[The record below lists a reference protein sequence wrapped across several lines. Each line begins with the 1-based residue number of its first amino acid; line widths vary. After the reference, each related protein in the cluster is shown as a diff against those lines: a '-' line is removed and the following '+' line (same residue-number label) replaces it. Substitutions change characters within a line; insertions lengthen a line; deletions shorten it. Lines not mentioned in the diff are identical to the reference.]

1 MIEEFV
7 ARRRASWERLEALL
21 RQAQGR
27 NGHSMS
33 AAELEE
39 LGRAYRRVTSDL
51 AVARRDF
58 PQDRVARYLE
68 QLAGRAHP
76 VVYRREAAGWAEV
89 KGFFARDFPRAF
101 QEAGPYTALAFLL
114 FAIPFTASFLAVLIN
129 PLVGRIMPLPP
140 DFVDSV
146 ERGQNWM
153 QITGAERSLAASM
166 IMTNNIQVA
175 FLAFAGGALLG
186 LGTVYVLMENG
197 LILGAVAG
205 MAATHGLG
213 DAMVGFVAAHG
224 GIELTVV
231 FIAGGAGLRLGH
243 SILSPG
249 LLSRPAAL
257 AEAAR
262 RSIRLIFGCAPLLMI
277 AGTLE
282 GFISPSSLPIA
293 AKLAIG
299 GTATVLLYVY
309 LLRPI
314 RERDTRPKT

>member
-1 MIEEFV
+1 
-7 ARRRASWERLEALL
+7 
-21 RQAQGR
+21 
-27 NGHSMS
+27 MS

-39 LGRAYRRVTSDL
+39 LGRGYRRVTSDL

-76 VVYRREAAGWAEV
+76 VVYRREAAGWVELRD
-89 KGFFARDFPRAF
+89 FFVRGFPRAF
-101 QEAGPYTALAFLL
+101 QEALPYTTVAFLL
-114 FAIPFTASFLAVLIN
+114 FAVPFAASLLAVLIN

-140 DFVDSV
+140 DFVDNV

-153 QITGAERSLAASM
+153 QIEGAQRSLAASM

-175 FLAFAGGALLG
+175 FIAFAGGALLG
-186 LGTVYVLMENG
+186 LGTVYILIENG
-197 LILGAVAG
+197 LMIGAVAG
-205 MAATHGLG
+205 LAATHGLG
-213 DAMVGFVAAHG
+213 DAIISFVAAHG

-231 FIAGGAGLRLGH
+231 FIAGGAGLRLGR

-257 AEAAR
+257 TEAAR
-262 RSIRLIFGCAPLLMI
+262 RSVRLMFGCVPLLMI

-282 GFISPSSLPIA
+282 GFISPSGLPVA
-293 AKLAIG
+293 AKLAVG
-299 GTATVLLYVY
+299 GTATVLLYAY

-314 RERDTRPKT
+314 EERDTRPKTEDAGGQ

>member
-1 MIEEFV
+1 MIEQFI
-7 ARRRASWERLEALL
+7 ASRRAGWERLEALL
-21 RQAQGR
+21 GQARGR
-27 NGHSMS
+27 RGHRLS
-33 AAELEE
+33 ATELEE
-39 LGRAYRRVTSDL
+39 LGRGYRRVASDL

-58 PQDRVARYLE
+58 PHDRVARYLE

-76 VVYRREAAGWAEV
+76 VVYRREPAGWAEMRV
-89 KGFFARDFPRAF
+89 FFTRGFPQAF

-114 FAIPFTASFLAVLIN
+114 FTVPFVASYLAVLIN
-129 PLVGRIMPLPP
+129 PLVGRVMPLPP
-140 DFVDSV
+140 DFIDSV

-153 QITGAERSLAASM
+153 QIAGAERSFAAST

-175 FLAFAGGALLG
+175 FMAFAGGALLG
-186 LGTVYVLMENG
+186 LGTVYVLMDNG

-213 DAMVGFVAAHG
+213 DAMTGFVAAHG

-231 FIAGGAGLRLGH
+231 FITGGAGLRLGH

-257 AEAAR
+257 AQAAH

-282 GFISPSSLPIA
+282 GFVSPSTLPVA
-293 AKLAIG
+293 VKLAIG
-299 GTATVLLYVY
+299 VTSTVLLYIY

-314 RERDTRPKT
+314 KRFPL